1 MAAIVTR
8 VTAGGGAT
16 VKDSPLSNSEIDLNF
31 INLNTDKLDIANN
44 LNDVVNKSAART
56 NLGLQ
61 IGLNVQAYDAALAG
75 FAGLTGTGVIIRA
88 GDGTSSATFNPQL
101 TSLGVGTAGS
111 GTTGEIRATNQITA
125 FYSDER
131 LKENIQIIPDALN
144 KLMTLRGVTYTPNSV
159 AESYGYTKE
168 NMVGV
173 IAQEVEAVLPE
184 AVKPAPFDIVK
195 DENGVEGSLS
205 GEHYKTVQ
213 YEKLV
218 PLLIQA
224 VKELAEEVNRLK
236 DK

>member
-16 VKDSPLSNSEIDLNF
+16 VKDSPLSNSEIDTNF

-44 LNDVVNKSAART
+44 LSDVVDKPTART

-61 IGLNVQAYDAALAG
+61 IGVDVQPYDAGLTG
-75 FAGLTGTGVIIRA
+75 FAGLTGTGVVIRA
-88 GDGTSSATFNPQL
+88 GDGTSSATFTPQL
-101 TSLGVGTAGS
+101 TSLGVGTAAS

-131 LKENIQIIPDALN
+131 LKENIEIIPDALN
-144 KLMTLRGVTYTPNSV
+144 KLKTLRGVTYTPNSI
-159 AESYGYTKE
+159 AESYGYRKE

-184 AVKPAPFDIVK
+184 AVKPAPFDILQLN
-195 DENGVEGSLS
+195 EGVEISRS
-205 GEHYKTVQ
+205 GQYYKTVQ

-224 VKELAEEVNRLK
+224 VKELSEEVDRLK

>member
-16 VKDSPLSNSEIDLNF
+16 VKNSPLSNSEIDLNF

-61 IGLNVQAYDAALAG
+61 IGVNVQAYDAALTG
-75 FAGLTGTGVIIRA
+75 FAGLTGTGVVIRA

-159 AESYGYTKE
+159 AESYGYRKE

-173 IAQEVEAVLPE
+173 IAQEVEVVLPE
-184 AVKPAPFDIVK
+184 AVKPAPFDIGK